1 MLAGLVWDG
10 TDDVVTHEAA
20 SRALVGSMAGLRA
33 GLDCVYSVPSESWQR
48 RTGESER
55 AAQCPTCADHSVGRY
70 LAQYL
75 QACGSCESWAR
86 VRCRPSRGAGE
97 AAVASI
103 ACGCGRGQPCPSRC
117 RRRGVCDVCRCS
129 MAKSIVGGRQ
139 MSGRSRCAGPSLQR
153 KARCQAQKSGM
164 FQWKGR
170 RDGITLASLRLDPH
184 QHREL
189 LSSLQLCLSQ
199 RAQSSPDL
207 TASLSAYS
215 PCPPLAVQPDVDI
228 STHLIVMATCV
239 ATS

>member
-86 VRCRPSRGAGE
+86 VRCRTSRGAGE

-129 MAKSIVGGRQ
+129 MAGSIVGGRQ
-139 MSGRSRCAGPSLQR
+139 NVRSESMRWAVTAEESTLPSPEVWYVSVERTAGRHHSRQLAPRPSPTPR
-153 KARCQAQKSGM
+153 AA
-164 FQWKGR
+164 
-170 RDGITLASLRLDPH
+170 IVASALP
-184 QHREL
+184 
-189 LSSLQLCLSQ
+189 
-199 RAQSSPDL
+199 L
-207 TASLSAYS
+207 TEG
-215 PCPPLAVQPDVDI
+215 AVQPR
-228 STHLIVMATCV
+228 SHSFTLRLFALPATGC
-239 ATS
+239 AAGR